1 MAVRHARGRHQ
12 HLASVRAYHGA
23 VVHLLTHTAMDT
35 SQHDSAQLQAQADAG
50 DRGAQY
56 KLATLHRKGAPG
68 IPRDLDKAATL
79 YALAAE
85 QGHVEATFQ
94 VGMAYQEGAGVV
106 KDLGQAAKWFARAA
120 GKGHA
125 RAQYQMGQAC
135 AQGRGGGAER
145 DGGRVLAPHGGEAEA
160 PLVANAAGDRILPG
174 ARRGEGC
181 RGRQGVLGAGAHRGN
196 KKAARAVVQLA
207 EAEAEGITLDAPWL
221 FSVERERKRADAGDV
236 DAQRMMAFAYKR
248 GGGGVEQN
256 ETVAAQWYG
265 LAAAQGDA
273 EAQLQMGQACA
284 KGVGVEKGF
293 AGGRQ
298 LLHLCCQAGSRQGSV
313 PDGTGL
319 RTGQGVEKNLE
330 QAAKWF
336 AMAAEQGHD
345 WAQCKLGAMYEKG
358 EGVLAS
364 SADARAWYA
373 RAAENGNP
381 KAAQALKEMQ
391 EAVGGGGPMPEE
403 AQSLVGEAAG

>member
-135 AQGRGGGAER
+135 AQGRG
-145 DGGRVLAPHGGEAEA
+145 
-160 PLVANAAGDRILPG
+160 
-174 ARRGEGC
+174 
-181 RGRQGVLGAGAHRGN
+181 
-196 KKAARAVVQLA
+196 
-207 EAEAEGITLDAPWL
+207 
-221 FSVERERKRADAGDV
+221 
-236 DAQRMMAFAYKR
+236 
-248 GGGGVEQN
+248 VEQN
-256 ETVAAQWYG
+256 ETAAVYWHRM
-265 LAAAQGDA
+265 AARQKHHWSQM
-273 EAQLQMGQACA
+273 QLGIAYYR
-284 KGVGVEKGF
+284 GRGVEKDV
-293 AGGRQ
+293 AGAKACWEQAPTGATRRPPVQWCSWLRPRQ
-298 LLHLCCQAGSRQGSV
+298 RGSRSTRPGCSAWSGS
-313 PDGTGL
+313 G
-319 RTGQGVEKNLE
+319 
-330 QAAKWF
+330 
-336 AMAAEQGHD
+336 
-345 WAQCKLGAMYEKG
+345 
-358 EGVLAS
+358 
-364 SADARAWYA
+364 
-373 RAAENGNP
+373 NGR
-381 KAAQALKEMQ
+381 
-391 EAVGGGGPMPEE
+391 MPVTWML
-403 AQSLVGEAAG
+403 SV